1 MATAESGVGF
11 EGVRVGLVREE
22 VGVDGGGWSDLVGVV
37 GREDFVGE
45 RAEGLV
51 AEDDLVG
58 VVG

>member
-1 MATAESGVGF
+1 M
-11 EGVRVGLVREE
+11 VREE